1 MQWKVNLTENLD
13 CRHLEKILYIFSEY
27 LHLQVAINMNYQS
40 ISTTWW
46 TCFLIKSITNIREK
60 HCTNLFWKVKSKN

>member
-13 CRHLEKILYIFSEY
+13 CRHLEKMLYIFSEY
-27 LHLQVAINMNYQS
+27 LHFQVAINMNYQS

-60 HCTNLFWKVKSKN
+60 TLHKFILKSEV